1 MLRRLLSGAVALAS
15 ATGAAVAA
23 EGGGGS
29 ALIEPKIGTIFWTS
43 LTFLLLA
50 FLLGKYAWRPLL
62 GALDDRQRSIEDS
75 LAKAKRER
83 DEAARMLDEHKGL
96 VAQAHRERAEAVAK
110 GEQDAEKL
118 KAEILEQ
125 ARQQRDQLMKQ
136 TDQQIKA
143 GIAQAR
149 DALRSTTADLAI
161 RAAGK
166 LLAKDLDDA
175 THRRLVED
183 YLAGLEGPSGGLD
196 SRPS

>member
-50 FLLGKYAWRPLL
+50 FLLGRYAWRPLL

>member
-1 MLRRLLSGAVALAS
+1 MFRRLICGAVALAS